1 MSKRRD
7 EYNKALDRLTKFLE
21 MFFKLESTPSED
33 DILDEYKAI
42 TQLRNIPLILEL
54 SHQPLDR
61 DDGFF
66 FMVGEEFERFD
77 DVLPVAMHI
86 TLLPNSIDEP
96 KELNRYF
103 TSLPIN

>member
-21 MFFKLESTPSED
+21 MFFKLESIPSKD
-33 DILDEYKAI
+33 DILDEYKSI
-42 TQLRNIPLILEL
+42 TQFRNIPVKIDFYD
-54 SHQPLDR
+54 QPLDS
-61 DDGFF
+61 DEGYF

-103 TSLPIN
+103 TSLHIN